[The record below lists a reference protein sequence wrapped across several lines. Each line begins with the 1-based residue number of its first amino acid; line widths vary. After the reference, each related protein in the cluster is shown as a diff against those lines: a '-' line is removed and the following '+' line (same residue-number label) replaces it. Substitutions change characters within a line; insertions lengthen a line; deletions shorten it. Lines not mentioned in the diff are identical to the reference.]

1 LLLKGVLK
9 YPEDEQHQDE
19 RISAMLKFMEYLRQ
33 TGRVSVFIKYVNY
46 LVDQHISSNNL
57 PEAGLTI
64 LMHADLLQ
72 WDDQLL
78 SEISPLYPSETS
90 RQRKERIY
98 MQALQ
103 YLDKGQLWEKAIDLI
118 RELRMQYETVTFD
131 YQKLADILQT
141 EAGLFK
147 KITTSE
153 RFFSM
158 YFKVGFFGKGFEE
171 ELCNLEFIYR
181 GFELERISD
190 FSQRIMSRFPNAVLL
205 NFTEY
210 PGQEILN
217 SPSGQNIQIVAV
229 KAATKDD
236 MESREKVKPKN
247 IPPSVQKYNN
257 ENNVNV
263 FSYSRAIKKSK
274 AKDGNEFRD
283 LWILNTYFETADIF
297 PAVQRKSLVIKKK
310 EVEVTPVDNAINAIQ
325 DKSKELLEVITK
337 HENGGRDNISPFT
350 MVLKGVIDAA
360 VNGGTKLYRD
370 AFLSADYL
378 VIQPDKKPSVNK
390 LKESFR
396 EQLEIVEK
404 GLIIHAKICPE
415 DLSSLQ
421 TQLEETFAKTK
432 QDLLKDISI
441 T

>member
-1 LLLKGVLK
+1 LEKDLKKNFAILNLFI
-9 YPEDEQHQDE
+9 ED
-19 RISAMLKFMEYLRQ
+19 
-33 TGRVSVFIKYVNY
+33 
-46 LVDQHISSNNL
+46 
-57 PEAGLTI
+57 
-64 LMHADLLQ
+64 
-72 WDDQLL
+72 
-78 SEISPLYPSETS
+78 
-90 RQRKERIY
+90 
-98 MQALQ
+98 
-103 YLDKGQLWEKAIDLI
+103 
-118 RELRMQYETVTFD
+118 
-131 YQKLADILQT
+131 
-141 EAGLFK
+141 
-147 KITTSE
+147 
-153 RFFSM
+153 
-158 YFKVGFFGKGFEE
+158 
-171 ELCNLEFIYR
+171 
-181 GFELERISD
+181 FELERISD

-217 SPSGQNIQIVAV
+217 SPAGQNIQIVAV